1 MHAGVLA
8 SRSIVIAFASR
19 SPGPLLAKCLD
30 NGNLSS
36 WLVDTRVLSHRLTGF
51 GRSSVL
57 NTGIFRMSYHMRVL
71 EQMMTRFRH
80 SMEGWQH
87 KTCVRRLT
95 CISSM
100 AVFLYETIN
109 SLYHR
114 AISSAHRH
122 VYIYKTKKRSI
133 FQFLCENLPDDDSR
147 TGRIVDDERNVRG
160 MLFNNSASVLIATV
174 GNNQHLSGPMQE
186 LGSGYKRT
194 WEPSR
199 SRSGDACCMAA
210 RIVFTV
216 FVFGN
221 CNLMCKYKVSR
232 HNNPAC
238 ALIVETPAYT
248 STDRSSRTSLLLS
261 LFLCIS
267 CIMQPT

>member
-1 MHAGVLA
+1 
-8 SRSIVIAFASR
+8 
-19 SPGPLLAKCLD
+19 
-30 NGNLSS
+30 
-36 WLVDTRVLSHRLTGF
+36 
-51 GRSSVL
+51 
-57 NTGIFRMSYHMRVL
+57 
-71 EQMMTRFRH
+71 
-80 SMEGWQH
+80 
-87 KTCVRRLT
+87 
-95 CISSM
+95 M

-133 FQFLCENLPDDDSR
+133 FQFLCENLPDDD
-147 TGRIVDDERNVRG
+147 ERNVRG
-160 MLFNNSASVLIATV
+160 MLFNNSANVLIAIV

-186 LGSGYKRT
+186 LGSRYKRT
-194 WEPSR
+194 GEPSR

-232 HNNPAC
+232 HNNPVC

-248 STDRSSRTSLLLS
+248 LHRSTDPRVHLCFCLSFSAYHVLCSRLKW
-261 LFLCIS
+261 I
-267 CIMQPT
+267 